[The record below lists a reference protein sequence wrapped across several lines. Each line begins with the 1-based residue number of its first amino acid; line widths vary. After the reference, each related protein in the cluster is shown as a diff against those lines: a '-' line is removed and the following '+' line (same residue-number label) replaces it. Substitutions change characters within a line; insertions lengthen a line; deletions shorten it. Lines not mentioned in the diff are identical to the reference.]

1 MLESGRTNVLRVTY
15 EDFRI
20 DGLGSLSAICSHLSI
35 PALNLS
41 INGAEHGTDQAYN
54 GPLEVNTCAM
64 AWCLGYKVF
73 TGIDARD
80 FRFIRL
86 DALHGTMRWVQ
97 KGSPSKPALVF
108 VHALTGIGM
117 GSIFQSYLPPDT
129 PIVSIQ
135 APELIGDSAA
145 NSIYQRAAAYRDAL
159 VTGWGDRAP
168 VMYLVGYS
176 FSGVL
181 ALELARCLKES
192 MLDCASLCL
201 IDPSPCSPL
210 NASTESYLM

>member
-1 MLESGRTNVLRVTY
+1 M
-15 EDFRI
+15 
-20 DGLGSLSAICSHLSI
+20 CSHLSI

-41 INGAEHGTDQAYN
+41 INGAEHGTDHAYN
-54 GPLEVNTCAM
+54 GPLTIDTRAM
-64 AWCLGYKVF
+64 AWRLGYKVS
-73 TGIDARD
+73 TGNDARV

-108 VHALTGIGM
+108 VHALTGLGL
-117 GSIFQSYLPPDT
+117 GAIFQPHLPPDT

-135 APELIGDSAA
+135 APELIVDSAA
-145 NSIYQRAAAYRDAL
+145 KSIRQRAAAYRDAL
-159 VTGWGDRAP
+159 ITGWGDHAP
-168 VMYLVGYS
+168 VMYLVGHS

-192 MLDCASLCL
+192 MLDCAALCL

-210 NASTESYLM
+210 SSSTESYLVQRAK